1 MWMRRTAL
9 LSAIVALLAP
19 VVAPA
24 RGAETAALYSV
35 SWAGLPAGEIRLKL
49 YDDTASYRD
58 EIAIRSEG
66 LPRLVTHFQGRAI
79 SEGRL
84 VAAPAAQVLPLP
96 LRYDAF
102 YDLRKRRKRR
112 LAIRF
117 VGAAGAVIAV
127 RSPEDTSR
135 KPPLAAGFRRNVVDP
150 LSALTAIRDALRRG
164 NRGAFTVPVYDG
176 ARRFDV
182 VARVLPQRRGEGVL
196 HLDLTLSPISGFKG
210 ESSEDGDPDNAPRPV
225 ALTISDDARLMPLSM
240 RVSLYYLPLV
250 VELSRWCAAMTPC
263 GW

>member
-1 MWMRRTAL
+1 MRTRRAAL
-9 LSAIVALLAP
+9 LSAIVALLPPAGQ
-19 VVAPA
+19 PA
-24 RGAETAALYSV
+24 RGAETAALYRV

-49 YDDTASYRD
+49 HDDAASYRE

-84 VAAPAAQVLPLP
+84 VAVPALPLP

-102 YDLRKRRKRR
+102 YDLRKRRNSR
-112 LAIRF
+112 LAMRF
-117 VGAAGAVIAV
+117 VAAAGAVIAE

-150 LSALTAIRDALRRG
+150 LSALTAIRDALRHG

-196 HLDLTLSPISGFKG
+196 HLDLTLSPIAGFKG

-225 ALTISDDARLMPLSM
+225 ALTISDDGRLMPLSM
-240 RVSLYYLPLV
+240 SVSLYYLPLV
-250 VELSRWCAAMTPC
+250 AELSRWCAAATPC